1 MSTRARAATALVI
14 GMVLHAALIWAG
26 LPYSMRERE
35 APGLGWLCLCAV
47 IATVALRVR
56 APCAKPAAW
65 ILLGVCV
72 ANTALIVYDC
82 SLDPSNHNLLPFEY
96 LFLAIV
102 CAPTFLAQWI
112 VGRFDP
118 KLAVPPPLPQPGAP
132 KR

>member
-1 MSTRARAATALVI
+1 MTMRARSAIAFALGV
-14 GMVLHAALIWAG
+14 VLHAALIWAL
-26 LPYSMRERE
+26 LPYNVRERE
-35 APGLGWLCLCAV
+35 APGLGWLCLCAI

-56 APCAKPAAW
+56 APRAKPAAW

-102 CAPTFLAQWI
+102 CAPAFLAQWI

-118 KLAVPPPLPQPGAP
+118 KVAVPPLPH
-132 KR
+132 